1 MRINNYEKKPLC
13 IYTCKINFTNKVL
26 HFINVA
32 RIQYS
37 EEIIDSHPNF
47 IEQDNIPMVIYA
59 YSVYKVGP
67 YRLSYI
73 FDYHAFV
80 NDLIITS
87 FMENPNTVTCPCN
100 NFDLEYIDKNHQST
114 S

>member
-1 MRINNYEKKPLC
+1 MNNYAKKPLC

-26 HFINVA
+26 HFINLA

-73 FDYHAFV
+73 L
-80 NDLIITS
+80 N
-87 FMENPNTVTCPCN
+87 
-100 NFDLEYIDKNHQST
+100 
-114 S
+114 